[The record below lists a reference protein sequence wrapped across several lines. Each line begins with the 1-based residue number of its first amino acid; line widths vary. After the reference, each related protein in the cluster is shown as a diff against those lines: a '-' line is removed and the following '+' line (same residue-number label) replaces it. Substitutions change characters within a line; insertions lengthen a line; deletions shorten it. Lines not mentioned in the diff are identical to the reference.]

1 VGLAEQQNNANHR
14 SHEPLYNRQLG
25 NPYHM
30 GRGIQRVG
38 SECSEAGGREMRD
51 DWFWPVILYGAFLG
65 VVGTLIIQYLAR
77 HLVLVWV

>member
-1 VGLAEQQNNANHR
+1 
-14 SHEPLYNRQLG
+14 
-25 NPYHM
+25 M
-30 GRGIQRVG
+30 
-38 SECSEAGGREMRD
+38 CD